1 MKSPAT
7 SLRHANGANGARPVP
22 SQSPAAPGSIKS
34 RYNSSSSSSSG
45 NNNNVNNSSNNG
57 KASSGTCYQ
66 VVKVTGRESG
76 CYIASNIAPRIGKQ
90 QLVSLNGDSVRC
102 DSVNVDEALA
112 CDVAPVPSAA
122 RSKALCVHIREN
134 KWYDAGN
141 VVSVGVAGT
150 SLSHALESISLA
162 YNPTT
167 KQLYSME
174 EVAKS
179 PPPLGNATQI
189 DCASRYTESPSN
201 GKERSYSG
209 AKSIDTDR
217 YTRLEN
223 TSANSSPR
231 NSLPRSCSSTVS
243 SLSEI
248 SPSGSFLGAD
258 EQHVAEKNQDKIKR
272 WGLNSFFAKS
282 MFPWKSRGSQQST
295 PASSPSRSIDK
306 VGGSTALIQQP
317 RPANLP
323 AKNALEE
330 ERHRKQYNA
339 ILEAA
344 RKRELREEKERKQ
357 QREYQLKEEERL
369 AEDSNT
375 WNVHVLPKFES
386 VKNTKKVR
394 ELWWRGLPPSVRG
407 RVWKLAIPNSLNVT
421 PHLYN
426 ICLDRAMS
434 SPTNESLAAIRLD
447 VSRTFPT
454 LCVFQEGGPLSDS
467 LQGIL
472 AAYAVYRPDV
482 GYVQGMSFVGAVLSL
497 NMEPPDAFACFA
509 NLLNHP
515 CHRAAFTLDQK
526 RMNIYYKVYSNALEH
541 KLPKVFSHFTV
552 AGLSPDLYLLDWLY
566 TIYAKAMPL
575 DVACRIWD
583 VFLRDGDEFL
593 FRTALGVLH
602 LYQEE
607 LLKMDF
613 VHGAQ
618 FLTRLPE
625 NLQVES
631 LFNSISQ
638 MSTTVGTT
646 TFQQM
651 LVQFSS

>member
-1 MKSPAT
+1 MKNPA
-7 SLRHANGANGARPVP
+7 
-22 SQSPAAPGSIKS
+22 SQHI
-34 RYNSSSSSSSG
+34 NG
-45 NNNNVNNSSNNG
+45 NNYPITSQNVSPCIVSHCGNMSNN
-57 KASSGTCYQ
+57 YQ
-66 VVKVTGRESG
+66 VLKVAGRDSN
-76 CYIASNIAPRIGKQ
+76 CYVANNIVPKIGKQ
-90 QLVSLNGDSVRC
+90 QLVSLNGNSISC
-102 DSVNVDEALA
+102 NSVNVNEALA
-112 CDVAPVPSAA
+112 CDVASVPIVKT
-122 RSKALCVHIREN
+122 KALCVHIREN

-141 VVSVGVAGT
+141 IVSVGVAGT
-150 SLSHALESISLA
+150 SLSHALESMSLA

-167 KQLYSME
+167 KQIYSLE
-174 EVAKS
+174 ESNEPQLDYKS
-179 PPPLGNATQI
+179 QYLDSPCDYKEESLNENFKVEEDKYNKLECGS
-189 DCASRYTESPSN
+189 AS
-201 GKERSYSG
+201 
-209 AKSIDTDR
+209 
-217 YTRLEN
+217 
-223 TSANSSPR
+223 SSPR

-243 SLSEI
+243 SLSEV
-248 SPSGSFLGAD
+248 SPSGSFLSSDDQQTG
-258 EQHVAEKNQDKIKR
+258 EKAEKSKR
-272 WGLNSFFAKS
+272 WGLNTLFSKNVFL
-282 MFPWKSRGSQQST
+282 WKNKDSQQST
-295 PASSPSRSIDK
+295 PTSSPSRNIDK
-306 VGGSTALIQQP
+306 VGGSLALIQQP

-323 AKNALEE
+323 AKNATEE

-339 ILEAA
+339 ILEAI
-344 RKRELREEKERKQ
+344 RKRELREEKERKH
-357 QREYQLKEEERL
+357 QRELQLKEEERL

-375 WNVHVLPKFES
+375 WNVHILPKFES
-386 VKNTKKVR
+386 VKNSKKVR
-394 ELWWRGLPPSVRG
+394 ELWWRGLPPSIRG
-407 RVWKLAIPNSLNVT
+407 KVWKLAIPNNLNIT
-421 PHLYN
+421 AHLYN

-434 SPTNESLAAIRLD
+434 NSISEPLAAIKLD
-447 VSRTFPT
+447 VSRTFPS
-454 LCVFQEGGPLSDS
+454 LCVFQEGGPLSHS

-482 GYVQGMSFVGAVLSL
+482 GYVQGMSFIGAVLSL
-497 NMEPPDAFACFA
+497 NMEPPDAFTCFA

-526 RMNIYYKVYSNALEH
+526 QMDIYYKVYSSALAH
-541 KLPKVFSHFTV
+541 KLPKIFSHFTV

-566 TIYAKAMPL
+566 TVYAKAMPL

-625 NLQVES
+625 NLQADA

-651 LVQFSS
+651 LAQFSSL

>member
-1 MKSPAT
+1 MKSPV
-7 SLRHANGANGARPVP
+7 SRHLN
-22 SQSPAAPGSIKS
+22 
-34 RYNSSSSSSSG
+34 G
-45 NNNNVNNSSNNG
+45 NNHPVSPQNVPPCVVSHYGNMPNN
-57 KASSGTCYQ
+57 YQ
-66 VVKVTGRESG
+66 VLKVSG
-76 CYIASNIAPRIGKQ
+76 KDTNCYVANNITPKIGKQ
-90 QLVSLNGDSVRC
+90 QLVSLNGDSISC
-102 DSVNVDEALA
+102 NSVNVDEALA
-112 CDVAPVPSAA
+112 CDVASMPAVKT
-122 RSKALCVHIREN
+122 KALCVHIREN

-150 SLSHALESISLA
+150 SLNHALESISLA

-167 KQLYSME
+167 KQLYSLDDVNVSNDTQLECKPQYLNSSCEYKE
-174 EVAKS
+174 ES
-179 PPPLGNATQI
+179 L
-189 DCASRYTESPSN
+189 N
-201 GKERSYSG
+201 GISKVEED
-209 AKSIDTDR
+209 K
-217 YTRLEN
+217 YTRLESG
-223 TSANSSPR
+223 SASSSPR

-243 SLSEI
+243 SLSEV
-248 SPSGSFLGAD
+248 SPSGSFLGSD
-258 EQHVAEKNQDKIKR
+258 EQQVSEKAEKSKR
-272 WGLNSFFAKS
+272 WGLNTLFSKNVFS
-282 MFPWKSRGSQQST
+282 WKNKDSQQST
-295 PASSPSRSIDK
+295 PSGSPSRNLDK
-306 VGGSTALIQQP
+306 VGGSSALIQQP

-357 QREYQLKEEERL
+357 QREVQLKEEERL
-369 AEDSNT
+369 TEDSHT

-407 RVWKLAIPNSLNVT
+407 KVWKLAIPNNLNVT
-421 PHLYN
+421 AHLYN
-426 ICLDRAMS
+426 ICLDRAMT
-434 SPTNESLAAIRLD
+434 SPVSDTLAAIKLD

-454 LCVFQEGGPLSDS
+454 LCVFQEGGPLSRS

-497 NMEPPDAFACFA
+497 NMEPPDAFTCFA

-526 RMNIYYKVYSNALEH
+526 QMDIYYKVYSSALAH

-575 DVACRIWD
+575 DVACRVWD

-625 NLQVES
+625 NLQVEA

-651 LVQFSS
+651 LVQFSSL

>member
-7 SLRHANGANGARPVP
+7 SLRHANGVGVAHPVTTTV
-22 SQSPAAPGSIKS
+22 SAKS
-34 RYNSSSSSSSG
+34 RHTSSNGNSNSSGSNS
-45 NNNNVNNSSNNG
+45 NNNNSNG
-57 KASSGTCYQ
+57 KVSGGTSYQ
-66 VVKVTGRESG
+66 VVKVAGRESG
-76 CYIASNIAPRIGKQ
+76 RYIAGNIAPRIGKQ

-174 EVAKS
+174 EGK
-179 PPPLGNATQI
+179 PPLLLNLQTDRTSQH
-189 DCASRYTESPSN
+189 SEQSPCN
-201 GKERSYSG
+201 GKERASSG
-209 AKSIDTDR
+209 VRPIDTDR

-248 SPSGSFLGAD
+248 SPSGSFVGTD
-258 EQHVAEKNQDKIKR
+258 EQHVAEKNQDKAKPR
-272 WGLNSFFAKS
+272 WGLNSLFTKNVFS
-282 MFPWKSRGSQQST
+282 WKSKGSEQST
-295 PASSPSRSIDK
+295 PAGSPSRSLDK

-323 AKNALEE
+323 AKTALEE

-344 RKRELREEKERKQ
+344 KRRELREEKERKQ

-375 WNVHVLPKFES
+375 WNVHILPKFEN
-386 VKNTKKVR
+386 VKNAKKVR

-407 RVWKLAIPNSLNVT
+407 RVWKLAIPNSLNIT
-421 PHLYN
+421 QHLYN
-426 ICLDRAMS
+426 LCLDRAMS
-434 SPTNESLAAIRLD
+434 SPINESLAAIRLD

-497 NMEPPDAFACFA
+497 NMEPSDAFSCFA

-526 RMNIYYKVYSNALEH
+526 KMNIYYKVYSSALAH

-575 DVACRIWD
+575 DVVCRIWD

-625 NLQVES
+625 NLQAES

>member
-7 SLRHANGANGARPVP
+7 SLQHLNGGTNAHPVPP
-22 SQSPAAPGSIKS
+22 SQSLTAPGSVKS
-34 RYNSSSSSSSG
+34 RFV
-45 NNNNVNNSSNNG
+45 NVNANANANAN
-57 KASSGTCYQ
+57 ASSHATTNGSYQ
-66 VVKVTGRESG
+66 VVKVAGRESG
-76 CYIASNIAPRIGKQ
+76 CYIASNIVPRVGKQ

-102 DSVNVDEALA
+102 DSVNIDEALA
-112 CDVAPVPSAA
+112 CDVAPVPPAT
-122 RSKALCVHIREN
+122 RTKALCVHIREN

-141 VVSVGVAGT
+141 IVSVGVAGT
-150 SLSHALESISLA
+150 SLNHALESMSLA
-162 YNPTT
+162 YNPST
-167 KQLYSME
+167 KQLYSVE
-174 EVAKS
+174 DTKA
-179 PPPLGNATQI
+179 PPLGSAQI
-189 DCASRYTESPSN
+189 DCTSQYLESPCN
-201 GKERSYSG
+201 GKERSGSSV
-209 AKSIDTDR
+209 KLVDSDR
-217 YTRLEN
+217 YTKLEN
-223 TSANSSPR
+223 VSANSSPR

-248 SPSGSFLGAD
+248 SPSGSFLGSD
-258 EQHVAEKNQDKIKR
+258 EQQHVVEKNDKTKR
-272 WGLNSFFAKS
+272 WGLNSLFTKNVFS
-282 MFPWKSRGSQQST
+282 WKNKGSQQST
-295 PASSPSRSIDK
+295 PTSSPSRSVDK

-330 ERHRKQYNA
+330 ERHRKQYTA

-344 RKRELREEKERKQ
+344 KKRELREEKERKQ
-357 QREYQLKEEERL
+357 QRESQLKEEVRL

-375 WNVHVLPKFES
+375 WNVYVLPKFES
-386 VKNTKKVR
+386 VKNTRKVR

-407 RVWKLAIPNSLNVT
+407 RVWKLAIPNNLNVT

-426 ICLDRAMS
+426 LCLDRAMS

-526 RMNIYYKVYSNALEH
+526 RMNIYYKVYSSALAH
-541 KLPKVFSHFTV
+541 KLPKIFSHFTV

-613 VHGAQ
+613 VRGAQ

-625 NLQVES
+625 NLQAES

-651 LVQFSS
+651 LIQFSS

>member
-1 MKSPAT
+1 M
-7 SLRHANGANGARPVP
+7 
-22 SQSPAAPGSIKS
+22 
-34 RYNSSSSSSSG
+34 
-45 NNNNVNNSSNNG
+45 
-57 KASSGTCYQ
+57 
-66 VVKVTGRESG
+66 VKVAGRESG
-76 CYIASNIAPRIGKQ
+76 CYIASNIAPKIGKQ
-90 QLVSLNGDSVRC
+90 QLVSLNGDTVRC

-112 CDVAPVPSAA
+112 CDVAPIPAA
-122 RSKALCVHIREN
+122 KTKALCVHIREN

-150 SLSHALESISLA
+150 SLNHALESMSLA
-162 YNPTT
+162 YNPST

-174 EVAKS
+174 ETRTPS
-179 PPPLGNATQI
+179 NAQI
-189 DCASRYTESPSN
+189 DCISQYLESPCN
-201 GKERSYSG
+201 DKEQTSSVKLD
-209 AKSIDTDR
+209 ADK
-217 YTRLEN
+217 YTKLEN
-223 TSANSSPR
+223 VSANSSPR

-248 SPSGSFLGAD
+248 SPSGSFLGSD
-258 EQHVAEKNQDKIKR
+258 EQHIVEKSDKIPKR
-272 WGLNSFFAKS
+272 WGLNTLFTKNVFS
-282 MFPWKSRGSQQST
+282 WKNRGSQQST
-295 PASSPSRSIDK
+295 PTGSPSRNIDK

-344 RKRELREEKERKQ
+344 KKRELREEKERKQ
-357 QREYQLKEEERL
+357 QRECQLKEEKRL
-369 AEDSNT
+369 AEDSNM

-407 RVWKLAIPNSLNVT
+407 RVWKLAISNNLNIT

-426 ICLDRAMS
+426 LCLDRAMS
-434 SPTNESLAAIRLD
+434 SPNNESLTAIRLD

-454 LCVFQEGGPLSDS
+454 LCVFQEGGPLFDS

-472 AAYAVYRPDV
+472 AAYAIYRPDV

-497 NMEPPDAFACFA
+497 NMEPSDAFACFA
-509 NLLNHP
+509 NLLNYP

-526 RMNIYYKVYSNALEH
+526 RMNTYYKVYSSALAH
-541 KLPKVFSHFTV
+541 KLPKIFSHFTV

-625 NLQVES
+625 NLQADS

-651 LVQFSS
+651 LVQYSL

>member
-7 SLRHANGANGARPVP
+7 SQRLNGTNVHPVS
-22 SQSPAAPGSIKS
+22 SQ
-34 RYNSSSSSSSG
+34 NVQTSG
-45 NNNNVNNSSNNG
+45 NVKSCYNNTSNSF
-57 KASSGTCYQ
+57 Q
-66 VVKVTGRESG
+66 VVKVAGRESG
-76 CYIASNIAPRIGKQ
+76 CYIANNIVPKIGKQ

-102 DSVNVDEALA
+102 DSVDVDEALA
-112 CDVAPVPSAA
+112 CDVAPISTTTKT
-122 RSKALCVHIREN
+122 KALCVHIREN

-150 SLSHALESISLA
+150 SLNHALESMSLA
-162 YNPTT
+162 YNPST
-167 KQLYSME
+167 KQLYSVE
-174 EVAKS
+174 ETKILDDA
-179 PPPLGNATQI
+179 QI
-189 DCASRYTESPSN
+189 DCTSQYIESSCN
-201 GKERSYSG
+201 GKEQSSSV
-209 AKSIDTDR
+209 KLDTDK
-217 YTRLEN
+217 YMKLEN
-223 TSANSSPR
+223 VSANSSPR

-248 SPSGSFLGAD
+248 SPSGSFLGSD
-258 EQHVAEKNQDKIKR
+258 EQHIVEKNNDKASKR
-272 WGLNSFFAKS
+272 WGLNSFFTKNV
-282 MFPWKSRGSQQST
+282 FPWKNKGSEQST
-295 PASSPSRSIDK
+295 PTSSPSRNIDK
-306 VGGSTALIQQP
+306 IGGSTALIQQP

-323 AKNALEE
+323 AKNVLEE

-375 WNVHVLPKFES
+375 WNMHVLPKFES
-386 VKNTKKVR
+386 VKNTRKVR

-407 RVWKLAIPNSLNVT
+407 RVWKLAIPNHLSIT
-421 PHLYN
+421 PHLYKL
-426 ICLDRAMS
+426 CLERAMS
-434 SPTNESLAAIRLD
+434 SPNNESLAAIILD

-454 LCVFQEGGPLSDS
+454 LCVFQEGGPLSES
-467 LQGIL
+467 LRDIL

-497 NMEPPDAFACFA
+497 NMDPPDAFACFA

-526 RMNIYYKVYSNALEH
+526 RINIYYKVYSSALAH

-566 TIYAKAMPL
+566 TIYAKAMPF

-613 VHGAQ
+613 IHGAQ
-618 FLTRLPE
+618 FLTKLPE

>member
-7 SLRHANGANGARPVP
+7 SPRSNGTNAPIPVS
-22 SQSPAAPGSIKS
+22 SQSLQVSGDSVKS
-34 RYNSSSSSSSG
+34 RYN
-45 NNNNVNNSSNNG
+45 NAVNSF
-57 KASSGTCYQ
+57 Q
-66 VVKVTGRESG
+66 VVKVAGRESG
-76 CYIASNIAPRIGKQ
+76 CYIASNIAPKVGKQ

-112 CDVAPVPSAA
+112 CDVAPIPTTKT
-122 RSKALCVHIREN
+122 KALCVHIREN

-150 SLSHALESISLA
+150 SLNRALESMSLA
-162 YNPTT
+162 YNPST
-167 KQLYSME
+167 KQLYSVE
-174 EVAKS
+174 EAKT
-179 PPPLGNATQI
+179 PNNAQNDTSQ
-189 DCASRYTESPSN
+189 YLESPCN
-201 GKERSYSG
+201 GKERAS
-209 AKSIDTDR
+209 KPETDK
-217 YTRLEN
+217 YIKLEN
-223 TSANSSPR
+223 VSANSSPR

-248 SPSGSFLGAD
+248 SPSGSFLGTD
-258 EQHVAEKNQDKIKR
+258 EQHVVEKNDKAPKR
-272 WGLNSFFAKS
+272 WGLNSFFTKNV
-282 MFPWKSRGSQQST
+282 FPWKNRDSQQST
-295 PASSPSRSIDK
+295 PTSSPSRNIDK

-317 RPANLP
+317 RPSNLP
-323 AKNALEE
+323 AKNVLEE
-330 ERHRKQYNA
+330 ERHRKQYTA

-375 WNVHVLPKFES
+375 WNVYVLPKFEN

-407 RVWKLAIPNSLNVT
+407 RVWKLAISNNLNIT

-426 ICLDRAMS
+426 LCLDRAMS
-434 SPTNESLAAIRLD
+434 SPNNESLAAIRLD

-454 LCVFQEGGPLSDS
+454 LCVFQEGGPLSNS
-467 LQGIL
+467 LEGIL

-482 GYVQGMSFVGAVLSL
+482 GYVQGMSFIGAVLSL
-497 NMEPPDAFACFA
+497 NMEPSDAFACFA
-509 NLLNHP
+509 NLLNYP

-526 RMNIYYKVYSNALEH
+526 RMNTYYKVYSSALAH

-575 DVACRIWD
+575 DVACRVWD

-625 NLQVES
+625 NLQAES

-651 LVQFSS
+651 LIKFSA

>member
-1 MKSPAT
+1 MKSPVT
-7 SLRHANGANGARPVP
+7 SQRLNGHPVP
-22 SQSPAAPGSIKS
+22 SPNLQTLGGARS
-34 RYNSSSSSSSG
+34 RQNNATNSF
-45 NNNNVNNSSNNG
+45 
-57 KASSGTCYQ
+57 Q
-66 VVKVTGRESG
+66 VVKVAGRESG
-76 CYIASNIAPRIGKQ
+76 CYIASNIAPKIGKQ
-90 QLVSLNGDSVRC
+90 QLVSLNGDTVRC

-112 CDVAPVPSAA
+112 CDVAPIPVTKT
-122 RSKALCVHIREN
+122 KALCVHIREN

-150 SLSHALESISLA
+150 SLNHALESMSLA
-162 YNPTT
+162 YNPST
-167 KQLYSME
+167 KQLYSVE
-174 EVAKS
+174 EARTFS
-179 PPPLGNATQI
+179 NAQI
-189 DCASRYTESPSN
+189 DCTQYLESPCN
-201 GKERSYSG
+201 GKEQTSSMKLD
-209 AKSIDTDR
+209 ADK
-217 YTRLEN
+217 YTKLEN
-223 TSANSSPR
+223 VSANSSPR

-248 SPSGSFLGAD
+248 SPSGSFLGSD
-258 EQHVAEKNQDKIKR
+258 EQHIVEKTDKIPKR
-272 WGLNSFFAKS
+272 WGLNTLFTKNVFS
-282 MFPWKSRGSQQST
+282 WKNRGSQQST
-295 PASSPSRSIDK
+295 PTGSPSRNIDK

-357 QREYQLKEEERL
+357 QREYQLKEEKRL

-407 RVWKLAIPNSLNVT
+407 RVWKLAISNNLNIT

-426 ICLDRAMS
+426 LCLDRAIS
-434 SPTNESLAAIRLD
+434 SPNNESLAAIRLD

-454 LCVFQEGGPLSDS
+454 LCVFQEGGPLFDS

-526 RMNIYYKVYSNALEH
+526 RMNTYYKVYSSALAH

-651 LVQFSS
+651 LVQYSS

>member
-7 SLRHANGANGARPVP
+7 AQRLNGTSTHPVS
-22 SQSPAAPGSIKS
+22 SQSLQTSGNIKS
-34 RYNSSSSSSSG
+34 RYSNTSNSF
-45 NNNNVNNSSNNG
+45 
-57 KASSGTCYQ
+57 Q
-66 VVKVTGRESG
+66 VVKVAGRESG
-76 CYIASNIAPRIGKQ
+76 CYIANNIVPKVGKQ

-102 DSVNVDEALA
+102 DSVDVDEALA
-112 CDVAPVPSAA
+112 CDVAPIPATKT
-122 RSKALCVHIREN
+122 KALCVHIREN

-141 VVSVGVAGT
+141 VVSVGVAGA
-150 SLSHALESISLA
+150 SLNHALESMSLA
-162 YNPTT
+162 YNPST
-167 KQLYSME
+167 KQLYSVE
-174 EVAKS
+174 ETKIPSDA
-179 PPPLGNATQI
+179 QI
-189 DCASRYTESPSN
+189 DCTSQYIESPCN
-201 GKERSYSG
+201 GKEQSSSV
-209 AKSIDTDR
+209 KLDTDK
-217 YTRLEN
+217 YLKLEN
-223 TSANSSPR
+223 VSANSSPR

-248 SPSGSFLGAD
+248 SPSGSFLGSD
-258 EQHVAEKNQDKIKR
+258 EQHIVEKNDKTSKR
-272 WGLNSFFAKS
+272 WGLNTFFTKNV
-282 MFPWKSRGSQQST
+282 FPWKNKGSQQST
-295 PASSPSRSIDK
+295 PTGSPSRNIDK

-323 AKNALEE
+323 AKTALEE

-375 WNVHVLPKFES
+375 WNIHVLPKFES
-386 VKNTKKVR
+386 VKNTRKVK

-407 RVWKLAIPNSLNVT
+407 RVWKLAIPNNLNVT

-426 ICLDRAMS
+426 LCLERAMS
-434 SPTNESLAAIRLD
+434 CPNNESLAAIRLD

-454 LCVFQEGGPLSDS
+454 LCVFQEDGPLSDS

-497 NMEPPDAFACFA
+497 NMDPPDAFACFA
-509 NLLNHP
+509 NLLNYP

-526 RMNIYYKVYSNALEH
+526 RMNTYYKVYSSALAH

-566 TIYAKAMPL
+566 TIYAKAMPF
-575 DVACRIWD
+575 DVACRVWD

-625 NLQVES
+625 NLQ
-631 LFNSISQ
+631 L
-638 MSTTVGTT
+638 
-646 TFQQM
+646 
-651 LVQFSS
+651 

>member
-1 MKSPAT
+1 MKNPASNHLNGNSHPHPVSSQNASPCI
-7 SLRHANGANGARPVP
+7 V
-22 SQSPAAPGSIKS
+22 S
-34 RYNSSSSSSSG
+34 RYG
-45 NNNNVNNSSNNG
+45 NISNN
-57 KASSGTCYQ
+57 YQ
-66 VVKVTGRESG
+66 VLKVAGKDSN
-76 CYIASNIAPRIGKQ
+76 CYIANNIVPKIGKQ
-90 QLVSLNGDSVRC
+90 QLVSLNGGSISC
-102 DSVNVDEALA
+102 NSVNINEALA
-112 CDVAPVPSAA
+112 CDVASVPAVKT
-122 RSKALCVHIREN
+122 KALCVHIREN

-150 SLSHALESISLA
+150 SLNHALESMSLA
-162 YNPTT
+162 YNPAT
-167 KQLYSME
+167 KQIYSLE
-174 EVAKS
+174 ESNEEQLDCKS
-179 PPPLGNATQI
+179 QYLDTSC
-189 DCASRYTESPSN
+189 DYKEESLN
-201 GKERSYSG
+201 DNFKVDED
-209 AKSIDTDR
+209 K
-217 YTRLEN
+217 YTRLESGS
-223 TSANSSPR
+223 TNSSPR

-243 SLSEI
+243 SLSEV
-248 SPSGSFLGAD
+248 SPSGSFLGTD
-258 EQHVAEKNQDKIKR
+258 DQVGEKAEKSKR
-272 WGLNSFFAKS
+272 WGLNTL
-282 MFPWKSRGSQQST
+282 FPKNVFSWKNKDSQQST
-295 PASSPSRSIDK
+295 PTSSPSRNIDK
-306 VGGSTALIQQP
+306 VGGSLALIQQP

-344 RKRELREEKERKQ
+344 RKRELKEEKERKQ
-357 QREYQLKEEERL
+357 QRELQLKEEERL
-369 AEDSNT
+369 AEDSHT

-386 VKNTKKVR
+386 VRNAKKVR

-407 RVWKLAIPNSLNVT
+407 KVWKLAIPNNLNVT
-421 PHLYN
+421 ANLYN

-434 SPTNESLAAIRLD
+434 SPISETLSAIRLD
-447 VSRTFPT
+447 VYRTFPN
-454 LCVFQEGGPLSDS
+454 LCVFQEGGPLSNS

-472 AAYAVYRPDV
+472 AAYAIYRPDV
-482 GYVQGMSFVGAVLSL
+482 GYVQGMSFIGAVLSL
-497 NMEPPDAFACFA
+497 NMEPPDAFTCFA

-515 CHRAAFTLDQK
+515 CHRAAFTLNQK
-526 RMNIYYKVYSNALEH
+526 QMDIYYKVYSSALAH
-541 KLPKVFSHFTV
+541 KLPKIFSHFTV

-625 NLQVES
+625 NLQAEA

-651 LVQFSS
+651 LVQFSSS

>member
-1 MKSPAT
+1 MKSPTT
-7 SLRHANGANGARPVP
+7 SPRSNGTNAPIPVP
-22 SQSPAAPGSIKS
+22 SQGLQVSGDSVKS
-34 RYNSSSSSSSG
+34 RYN
-45 NNNNVNNSSNNG
+45 NAVNSF
-57 KASSGTCYQ
+57 Q
-66 VVKVTGRESG
+66 VVKVAGRESG
-76 CYIASNIAPRIGKQ
+76 CYIASNIAPKVGKQ

-112 CDVAPVPSAA
+112 CDVAPIPTTKT
-122 RSKALCVHIREN
+122 KALCVHIREN

-150 SLSHALESISLA
+150 SLNHALESMSLA
-162 YNPTT
+162 YNPST
-167 KQLYSME
+167 KQLYSVE
-174 EVAKS
+174 EAKT
-179 PPPLGNATQI
+179 PNNAQN
-189 DCASRYTESPSN
+189 DCTSQYLESPCN
-201 GKERSYSG
+201 GKEQSS
-209 AKSIDTDR
+209 KSETDK
-217 YTRLEN
+217 YIKLEN
-223 TSANSSPR
+223 VSANSSPR

-248 SPSGSFLGAD
+248 SPSGSFLGTD
-258 EQHVAEKNQDKIKR
+258 EQHVVEKNDKAPKR
-272 WGLNSFFAKS
+272 WGLNSFFTKNV
-282 MFPWKSRGSQQST
+282 FPWKNRDSQQST
-295 PASSPSRSIDK
+295 PTSSPSRNIDK

-317 RPANLP
+317 RPSNLP
-323 AKNALEE
+323 AKNVLEE
-330 ERHRKQYNA
+330 ERHRKQYTA

-375 WNVHVLPKFES
+375 WNVYVLPKFEN

-407 RVWKLAIPNSLNVT
+407 RVWKLAISNNLNIT

-426 ICLDRAMS
+426 LCLDRAMS
-434 SPTNESLAAIRLD
+434 SPNNESLAAIRLD

-454 LCVFQEGGPLSDS
+454 LCVFQEGGPLSNS
-467 LQGIL
+467 LEGIL

-482 GYVQGMSFVGAVLSL
+482 GYVQGMSFIGAVLSL
-497 NMEPPDAFACFA
+497 NMEPSDAFACFA
-509 NLLNHP
+509 NLLNYP

-526 RMNIYYKVYSNALEH
+526 RMNTYYKVYSSALAH

-575 DVACRIWD
+575 DVACRVWD

-625 NLQVES
+625 NLQAES

-651 LVQFSS
+651 LVKFSA

>member
-7 SLRHANGANGARPVP
+7 SQRLNGTNAHPVP
-22 SQSPAAPGSIKS
+22 SPSLQTSGSAKS
-34 RYNSSSSSSSG
+34 RHNNAVNSF
-45 NNNNVNNSSNNG
+45 
-57 KASSGTCYQ
+57 Q
-66 VVKVTGRESG
+66 MVKVTGRESG
-76 CYIASNIAPRIGKQ
+76 CYIASNIAPKVGKQ
-90 QLVSLNGDSVRC
+90 QLVSLNGDTVRC

-112 CDVAPVPSAA
+112 CDVAPIPAA
-122 RSKALCVHIREN
+122 KTKALCVHIREN

-150 SLSHALESISLA
+150 SLNHALESMSLA
-162 YNPTT
+162 YNPST
-167 KQLYSME
+167 KQLYSVE
-174 EVAKS
+174 EIRTPS
-179 PPPLGNATQI
+179 NTQI
-189 DCASRYTESPSN
+189 DCISQYLESPCN
-201 GKERSYSG
+201 GKEQTSSV
-209 AKSIDTDR
+209 KLDTDK
-217 YTRLEN
+217 YTKLEN
-223 TSANSSPR
+223 VSANSSPR

-248 SPSGSFLGAD
+248 SPSGSFLGSD
-258 EQHVAEKNQDKIKR
+258 EQHVVEKSDKIPKR
-272 WGLNSFFAKS
+272 WGLNTLFTKNVFS
-282 MFPWKSRGSQQST
+282 WKNRGSQHST
-295 PASSPSRSIDK
+295 PTGSPSRNIDK

-357 QREYQLKEEERL
+357 QREYQLKEEKRL

-394 ELWWRGLPPSVRG
+394 DLWWRGLPPSIRG
-407 RVWKLAIPNSLNVT
+407 RVWKLAISNNLNVT

-426 ICLDRAMS
+426 LCLDRAMS
-434 SPTNESLAAIRLD
+434 SPNNESLAAIRLD

-454 LCVFQEGGPLSDS
+454 LCVFQEGGPLFDS

-472 AAYAVYRPDV
+472 AAYAIYRPDV

-509 NLLNHP
+509 NLLNYS
-515 CHRAAFTLDQK
+515 CHRAAFTLDQN
-526 RMNIYYKVYSNALEH
+526 RMNTYYKVYSSALAH

-583 VFLRDGDEFL
+583 IFLRDGDEFL

-625 NLQVES
+625 NLQAES

-651 LVQFSS
+651 LVQYSS

>member
-1 MKSPAT
+1 MKSPAM
-7 SLRHANGANGARPVP
+7 SPRLNGTNASIPVS
-22 SQSPAAPGSIKS
+22 SQSLQISGENVKS
-34 RYNSSSSSSSG
+34 RYN
-45 NNNNVNNSSNNG
+45 NAANSF
-57 KASSGTCYQ
+57 Q
-66 VVKVTGRESG
+66 MVKVTGRESG
-76 CYIASNIAPRIGKQ
+76 CYIASNIAPKVGKQ

-102 DSVNVDEALA
+102 DSVNIDEALA
-112 CDVAPVPSAA
+112 CDVAPIPATKT
-122 RSKALCVHIREN
+122 KALCVHIREN

-150 SLSHALESISLA
+150 SLNHALESMSLA
-162 YNPTT
+162 YNPST
-167 KQLYSME
+167 KQLYSVE
-174 EVAKS
+174 EAKTS
-179 PPPLGNATQI
+179 NNAQI
-189 DCASRYTESPSN
+189 DCTSQYLESPCN
-201 GKERSYSG
+201 GKEQSC
-209 AKSIDTDR
+209 KPETDK
-217 YTRLEN
+217 YIKLEN
-223 TSANSSPR
+223 VSANSSPR

-248 SPSGSFLGAD
+248 SPSGSFLGSD
-258 EQHVAEKNQDKIKR
+258 EQHVVEKTEKSSKR
-272 WGLNSFFAKS
+272 WGLNSLFTKNVFS
-282 MFPWKSRGSQQST
+282 WKNRDSQQST
-295 PASSPSRSIDK
+295 PTSSPSRNIDK

-375 WNVHVLPKFES
+375 WNVYVLPKFES

-407 RVWKLAIPNSLNVT
+407 RVWKLAISNNLNIT

-426 ICLDRAMS
+426 LCLDRAMS
-434 SPTNESLAAIRLD
+434 SPNNESLAAIRLD

-454 LCVFQEGGPLSDS
+454 LCVFQESGPLSNS

-482 GYVQGMSFVGAVLSL
+482 GYVQGMSFIGAVLSL
-497 NMEPPDAFACFA
+497 NMEPSDAFACFA
-509 NLLNHP
+509 NLLNYP

-526 RMNIYYKVYSNALEH
+526 RMNTYYKVYSSALAH

-575 DVACRIWD
+575 DVACRVWD

-625 NLQVES
+625 NLQAES

-651 LVQFSS
+651 LIQFSA

>member
-1 MKSPAT
+1 MKSPAI
-7 SLRHANGANGARPVP
+7 SLQHLNGTNAHPVP
-22 SQSPAAPGSIKS
+22 PSQGLAAPGSQVKP
-34 RYNSSSSSSSG
+34 RY
-45 NNNNVNNSSNNG
+45 NNNNNNASNG
-57 KASSGTCYQ
+57 SYQ
-66 VVKVTGRESG
+66 VVKVAGRDSG
-76 CYIASNIAPRIGKQ
+76 CYIASNIVPRVGKQ

-112 CDVAPVPSAA
+112 CDVAPVPSTT
-122 RSKALCVHIREN
+122 RTKALCVHIREN

-150 SLSHALESISLA
+150 SLNHALESMSLA

-167 KQLYSME
+167 KQLYSVDE
-174 EVAKS
+174 SKTS
-179 PPPLGNATQI
+179 PGNAQI
-189 DCASRYTESPSN
+189 DGTSQYLESPYN
-201 GKERSYSG
+201 GKERSSSSV
-209 AKSIDTDR
+209 KLIDTDK
-217 YTRLEN
+217 YMKLEN
-223 TSANSSPR
+223 VSANSSPR

-248 SPSGSFLGAD
+248 SPSGSFLGSD
-258 EQHVAEKNQDKIKR
+258 EQHIEKNDKTKR
-272 WGLNSFFAKS
+272 WGLNSLFTKNVFS
-282 MFPWKSRGSQQST
+282 WKNKGSQQST
-295 PASSPSRSIDK
+295 PTSSPSRNVDK

-344 RKRELREEKERKQ
+344 RKRELREEKGRKQ

-407 RVWKLAIPNSLNVT
+407 RVWKLAIPNNLNVT
-421 PHLYN
+421 SHLYN
-426 ICLDRAMS
+426 LCLDRAMLN
-434 SPTNESLAAIRLD
+434 PTNESLAAIRLD

-526 RMNIYYKVYSNALEH
+526 RMNIYYKVYSSALAH
-541 KLPKVFSHFTV
+541 KLPKIFSHFSV

-625 NLQVES
+625 NLQAES

-651 LVQFSS
+651 LVQFSL

>member
-1 MKSPAT
+1 MKSPVT
-7 SLRHANGANGARPVP
+7 SQRLNGTNAHPVP
-22 SQSPAAPGSIKS
+22 SPSLQTSGGVKTRHNNAA
-34 RYNSSSSSSSG
+34 NSF
-45 NNNNVNNSSNNG
+45 
-57 KASSGTCYQ
+57 Q
-66 VVKVTGRESG
+66 VVKVAGRESG
-76 CYIASNIAPRIGKQ
+76 CYIASNIAPKVGKQ
-90 QLVSLNGDSVRC
+90 QLVSLNGDTVRC

-112 CDVAPVPSAA
+112 CDVAPIPAA
-122 RSKALCVHIREN
+122 KTKALCVHIREN

-150 SLSHALESISLA
+150 SLNHALESMSLA
-162 YNPTT
+162 YNPST
-167 KQLYSME
+167 KQLYSVE
-174 EVAKS
+174 ETGMPS
-179 PPPLGNATQI
+179 NAQI
-189 DCASRYTESPSN
+189 EYTPQYLESPCN
-201 GKERSYSG
+201 GKEQTSSV
-209 AKSIDTDR
+209 KLDNTDK
-217 YTRLEN
+217 YMKLEN
-223 TSANSSPR
+223 VSANSSPR

-248 SPSGSFLGAD
+248 SPSGSFLGSD
-258 EQHVAEKNQDKIKR
+258 EQHIVEKNDKIPKR
-272 WGLNSFFAKS
+272 WGLNTLFTKNVFS
-282 MFPWKSRGSQQST
+282 WKNKGSQQST
-295 PASSPSRSIDK
+295 PTGSPSRNIDK

-330 ERHRKQYNA
+330 ERHRKQYTA

-357 QREYQLKEEERL
+357 QRECQLKEEKRL

-375 WNVHVLPKFES
+375 WNVYVLPKFEN

-407 RVWKLAIPNSLNVT
+407 RVWKLAISNNLNVT

-426 ICLDRAMS
+426 LCLDRAMS
-434 SPTNESLAAIRLD
+434 SPNNESLAAIRLD

-454 LCVFQEGGPLSDS
+454 LCVFQEGGPLFDS

-497 NMEPPDAFACFA
+497 NMESPDAFACFA

-526 RMNIYYKVYSNALEH
+526 RMNTYYKVYSSALAH
-541 KLPKVFSHFTV
+541 KLPKVFSHFTI

-625 NLQVES
+625 NLQAES

-651 LVQFSS
+651 LIQYSS

>member
-1 MKSPAT
+1 MKSPTT
-7 SLRHANGANGARPVP
+7 SQRLNGTNAHPVP
-22 SQSPAAPGSIKS
+22 SPSLQTSGSAKS
-34 RYNSSSSSSSG
+34 RHNNAVNSF
-45 NNNNVNNSSNNG
+45 
-57 KASSGTCYQ
+57 Q
-66 VVKVTGRESG
+66 MVKVTGRESG
-76 CYIASNIAPRIGKQ
+76 CYIASNIAPKVGKQ
-90 QLVSLNGDSVRC
+90 QLVSLNGDTVRC

-112 CDVAPVPSAA
+112 CDVAPIPAA
-122 RSKALCVHIREN
+122 KTKALCVHIREN

-150 SLSHALESISLA
+150 SLNHALESMSLA
-162 YNPTT
+162 YNPST
-167 KQLYSME
+167 KQLYSVE
-174 EVAKS
+174 ETRMPS
-179 PPPLGNATQI
+179 NAQI
-189 DCASRYTESPSN
+189 DCISQYLESPCN
-201 GKERSYSG
+201 GKEQMSSV
-209 AKSIDTDR
+209 KLDTDK
-217 YTRLEN
+217 YTKLEN
-223 TSANSSPR
+223 VSANSSPR

-248 SPSGSFLGAD
+248 SPSGSFLGSD
-258 EQHVAEKNQDKIKR
+258 EQHVVEKSDKIPKR
-272 WGLNSFFAKS
+272 WGLNTLFTKNVFS
-282 MFPWKSRGSQQST
+282 WKNRGSQHST
-295 PASSPSRSIDK
+295 PTGSPSRNIDK

-357 QREYQLKEEERL
+357 QREYQLKEEKRL

-375 WNVHVLPKFES
+375 WNVHVLSKFES
-386 VKNTKKVR
+386 VKNTKKVK

-407 RVWKLAIPNSLNVT
+407 RVWKLAISNNLNVT

-426 ICLDRAMS
+426 LCLDRAMS
-434 SPTNESLAAIRLD
+434 SPNNESLAAIRLD

-454 LCVFQEGGPLSDS
+454 LCVFQEGGPLFDS

-509 NLLNHP
+509 NLLNYP

-526 RMNIYYKVYSNALEH
+526 RMNTYYKVYSSALAH

-583 VFLRDGDEFL
+583 IFLRDGDEFL

-625 NLQVES
+625 NLQAES

-651 LVQFSS
+651 LVQYSS

>member
-7 SLRHANGANGARPVP
+7 SLQHLNGGTQPVP
-22 SQSPAAPGSIKS
+22 GSAKS
-34 RYNSSSSSSSG
+34 RYN
-45 NNNNVNNSSNNG
+45 NHATTNG
-57 KASSGTCYQ
+57 SYQ
-66 VVKVTGRESG
+66 VVKVAGRESG
-76 CYIASNIAPRIGKQ
+76 CYIASNIVPRVGKQ

-112 CDVAPVPSAA
+112 CDVAPVPSAT
-122 RSKALCVHIREN
+122 RTKALCVHIREN

-141 VVSVGVAGT
+141 IVSVGVAGT
-150 SLSHALESISLA
+150 SLNHALESMSLA

-167 KQLYSME
+167 KQLYSVE
-174 EVAKS
+174 ETKA
-179 PPPLGNATQI
+179 PPPGSAQI
-189 DCASRYTESPSN
+189 DCASQYLESPCN
-201 GKERSYSG
+201 GKERSGVKLVDS
-209 AKSIDTDR
+209 DR
-217 YTRLEN
+217 YTKLEN
-223 TSANSSPR
+223 VSANSSPR

-248 SPSGSFLGAD
+248 SPSGSFLGSD
-258 EQHVAEKNQDKIKR
+258 EQQHVVEKNDKAKR
-272 WGLNSFFAKS
+272 WGLNSLFTKNVFS
-282 MFPWKSRGSQQST
+282 WKSKDSQQST
-295 PASSPSRSIDK
+295 PTGSPSRSVDK

-357 QREYQLKEEERL
+357 QRESQLKEEERL

-375 WNVHVLPKFES
+375 WNVHVLPKFEN

-394 ELWWRGLPPSVRG
+394 DLWWRGLPPSVRG
-407 RVWKLAIPNSLNVT
+407 RVWKLAIPNNLNIT

-426 ICLDRAMS
+426 LCLDRAMS
-434 SPTNESLAAIRLD
+434 CPTNESLAAIRLD

-526 RMNIYYKVYSNALEH
+526 RMNIYYKVYSSALAH

-613 VHGAQ
+613 VRGAQ

-625 NLQVES
+625 NLQAES

-651 LVQFSS
+651 LLQFSS

>member
-1 MKSPAT
+1 MKSPAM
-7 SLRHANGANGARPVP
+7 SPRLNGTNASIPVS
-22 SQSPAAPGSIKS
+22 SQSLQISGENVKS
-34 RYNSSSSSSSG
+34 RYN
-45 NNNNVNNSSNNG
+45 NAANSF
-57 KASSGTCYQ
+57 Q
-66 VVKVTGRESG
+66 MVKVTGRESG
-76 CYIASNIAPRIGKQ
+76 CYIASNIAPKVGKQ

-102 DSVNVDEALA
+102 DSVNIDEALA
-112 CDVAPVPSAA
+112 CDVAPIPTTKT
-122 RSKALCVHIREN
+122 KALCVHIREN

-150 SLSHALESISLA
+150 SLNHALESMSLA
-162 YNPTT
+162 YNPST
-167 KQLYSME
+167 KQLYSVE
-174 EVAKS
+174 EAKTS
-179 PPPLGNATQI
+179 NNAQI
-189 DCASRYTESPSN
+189 DCTSQYLESPCN
-201 GKERSYSG
+201 GKESC
-209 AKSIDTDR
+209 KPETDK
-217 YTRLEN
+217 YIKLEN
-223 TSANSSPR
+223 VSANSSPR

-248 SPSGSFLGAD
+248 SPSGSFLGSD
-258 EQHVAEKNQDKIKR
+258 EQHVVEKTEKLSKR
-272 WGLNSFFAKS
+272 WGLNSLFTKNVFS
-282 MFPWKSRGSQQST
+282 WKNRDSQQST
-295 PASSPSRSIDK
+295 PTSSPSRNIDK

-330 ERHRKQYNA
+330 ERHRKQYTA

-375 WNVHVLPKFES
+375 WNVYVLPKFES

-407 RVWKLAIPNSLNVT
+407 RVWKLAISNNLNIT

-426 ICLDRAMS
+426 LCLDRAMS
-434 SPTNESLAAIRLD
+434 SPNNESLAAIRLD

-454 LCVFQEGGPLSDS
+454 LCVFQEGGPLSNS

-482 GYVQGMSFVGAVLSL
+482 GYVQGMSFIGAVLSL
-497 NMEPPDAFACFA
+497 NMEPSDAFACFA
-509 NLLNHP
+509 NLLNYP

-526 RMNIYYKVYSNALEH
+526 RMNTYYKVYSSALAH

-575 DVACRIWD
+575 DVACRVWD

-625 NLQVES
+625 NLQAES

-651 LVQFSS
+651 LVQFSA

>member
-1 MKSPAT
+1 MKSPTT
-7 SLRHANGANGARPVP
+7 SQRLNGTNAHPVP
-22 SQSPAAPGSIKS
+22 SPSLQTSGSAKS
-34 RYNSSSSSSSG
+34 RHNNAVNSF
-45 NNNNVNNSSNNG
+45 
-57 KASSGTCYQ
+57 Q
-66 VVKVTGRESG
+66 MVKVTGRESG
-76 CYIASNIAPRIGKQ
+76 CYIASNIAPKVGKQ
-90 QLVSLNGDSVRC
+90 QLVSLNGDTVRC

-112 CDVAPVPSAA
+112 CDVAPIPAA
-122 RSKALCVHIREN
+122 KTKALCVHIREN

-150 SLSHALESISLA
+150 SLNHALESMSLA
-162 YNPTT
+162 YNPST
-167 KQLYSME
+167 KQLYSVE
-174 EVAKS
+174 ETRMPS
-179 PPPLGNATQI
+179 NAQI
-189 DCASRYTESPSN
+189 DCISQYLEFPCN
-201 GKERSYSG
+201 GKEQMSSV
-209 AKSIDTDR
+209 KLDTDK
-217 YTRLEN
+217 YTKLEN
-223 TSANSSPR
+223 VSANSSPR

-248 SPSGSFLGAD
+248 SPSGSFLGSD
-258 EQHVAEKNQDKIKR
+258 EQHVVEKSDKIPKR
-272 WGLNSFFAKS
+272 WGLNTLFTKNVFS
-282 MFPWKSRGSQQST
+282 WKNRGSQHST
-295 PASSPSRSIDK
+295 PTGSPSRNIDK

-357 QREYQLKEEERL
+357 QREYQLKEEKRL

-375 WNVHVLPKFES
+375 WNVHVLSKFES

-407 RVWKLAIPNSLNVT
+407 RVWKLAISNNLNVT

-426 ICLDRAMS
+426 LCLDRAMS
-434 SPTNESLAAIRLD
+434 SPNNESLAAIRLD

-454 LCVFQEGGPLSDS
+454 LCVFQEGGPLFDS

-509 NLLNHP
+509 NLLNYP

-526 RMNIYYKVYSNALEH
+526 RMNTYYKVYSSALAH

-583 VFLRDGDEFL
+583 IFLRDGDEFL

-625 NLQVES
+625 NLQAES

-651 LVQFSS
+651 LVQYSS

>member
-1 MKSPAT
+1 MSPR
-7 SLRHANGANGARPVP
+7 LNGTNASIPVS
-22 SQSPAAPGSIKS
+22 SQSLQISGENVKS
-34 RYNSSSSSSSG
+34 RYN
-45 NNNNVNNSSNNG
+45 NAANSF
-57 KASSGTCYQ
+57 Q
-66 VVKVTGRESG
+66 MVKVAGRESG
-76 CYIASNIAPRIGKQ
+76 CYIASNIAPKVGKQ

-112 CDVAPVPSAA
+112 CDVAPIPATKT
-122 RSKALCVHIREN
+122 KALCVHIREN

-150 SLSHALESISLA
+150 SLNHALESMSLA
-162 YNPTT
+162 YNPST
-167 KQLYSME
+167 KQLYSVE
-174 EVAKS
+174 EAKT
-179 PPPLGNATQI
+179 PNNAQI
-189 DCASRYTESPSN
+189 DCTSQYLESPCN
-201 GKERSYSG
+201 GNERSC
-209 AKSIDTDR
+209 KPETDK
-217 YTRLEN
+217 YTKLEN
-223 TSANSSPR
+223 VSANSSPR

-248 SPSGSFLGAD
+248 SPSGSFLGSD
-258 EQHVAEKNQDKIKR
+258 EQHVVEKTEKSSKR
-272 WGLNSFFAKS
+272 WGLNSLFTKNVFS
-282 MFPWKSRGSQQST
+282 WKNRDSQQST
-295 PASSPSRSIDK
+295 PTSSPSRNIDK

-330 ERHRKQYNA
+330 ERHRKQYTA

-375 WNVHVLPKFES
+375 WNVYVLPKFES

-394 ELWWRGLPPSVRG
+394 ELWWRGLPPSIRG
-407 RVWKLAIPNSLNVT
+407 RVWKLAISNNLNIT

-426 ICLDRAMS
+426 LCLDRAMS
-434 SPTNESLAAIRLD
+434 SPNNESLAAIRLD

-454 LCVFQEGGPLSDS
+454 LCVFQEGGPLSNS

-497 NMEPPDAFACFA
+497 NMEPSDAFACFA
-509 NLLNHP
+509 NLLNYP

-526 RMNIYYKVYSNALEH
+526 RMNTYYKVYSSALAH

-575 DVACRIWD
+575 DVACRVWD

-625 NLQVES
+625 NLQAES

-651 LVQFSS
+651 LVQFSA

>member
-1 MKSPAT
+1 MKSPVT
-7 SLRHANGANGARPVP
+7 SQRLNGNTHPVP
-22 SQSPAAPGSIKS
+22 SPSLQTVGGAKS
-34 RYNSSSSSSSG
+34 RHNNASNSF
-45 NNNNVNNSSNNG
+45 
-57 KASSGTCYQ
+57 Q

-76 CYIASNIAPRIGKQ
+76 CYIASNIVPKIGKQ
-90 QLVSLNGDSVRC
+90 QLVSLNGDTVRC

-112 CDVAPVPSAA
+112 CDVAPIPMTKT
-122 RSKALCVHIREN
+122 KALCVHIREN

-150 SLSHALESISLA
+150 SLNHALESMSLA
-162 YNPTT
+162 YNPST
-167 KQLYSME
+167 KQLYSVE
-174 EVAKS
+174 EART
-179 PPPLGNATQI
+179 LNNAQI
-189 DCASRYTESPSN
+189 DCTPQYLESPYNDKEQMSN
-201 GKERSYSG
+201 VKVDADKYM
-209 AKSIDTDR
+209 K
-217 YTRLEN
+217 LEN
-223 TSANSSPR
+223 VSANSSPR

-248 SPSGSFLGAD
+248 SPSGSFLGSD
-258 EQHVAEKNQDKIKR
+258 EQHIVEKTDKIPKR
-272 WGLNSFFAKS
+272 WGLNTLFTKNVFS
-282 MFPWKSRGSQQST
+282 WKNRGSQQST
-295 PASSPSRSIDK
+295 PTSSPSRNIDK

-323 AKNALEE
+323 VKNALEE

-357 QREYQLKEEERL
+357 QRECQLKEEKRL
-369 AEDSNT
+369 TEDSNM
-375 WNVHVLPKFES
+375 WNIHVLPKFES

-407 RVWKLAIPNSLNVT
+407 RVWKLAILNNLNVT

-426 ICLDRAMS
+426 LCLDRAMS
-434 SPTNESLAAIRLD
+434 SPNNESLAAIRLD

-454 LCVFQEGGPLSDS
+454 LCVFQEGGPLFDS

-526 RMNIYYKVYSNALEH
+526 RMNIYYKVYSSALAH

-583 VFLRDGDEFL
+583 IFLRDGDEFL

-625 NLQVES
+625 NLQAES

-651 LVQFSS
+651 LVQYSS

>member
-1 MKSPAT
+1 MKSPTT
-7 SLRHANGANGARPVP
+7 SQRLNGTNAHPVP
-22 SQSPAAPGSIKS
+22 SPSLQISGSAKS
-34 RYNSSSSSSSG
+34 RHNNAVNSF
-45 NNNNVNNSSNNG
+45 
-57 KASSGTCYQ
+57 Q
-66 VVKVTGRESG
+66 MVKVTGRESG
-76 CYIASNIAPRIGKQ
+76 CYIASNIAPKVGKQ
-90 QLVSLNGDSVRC
+90 QLVSLNGDTVRC

-112 CDVAPVPSAA
+112 CDVAPIPAA
-122 RSKALCVHIREN
+122 KTKALCVHIREN

-150 SLSHALESISLA
+150 SLNHALESMSLA
-162 YNPTT
+162 YNPST
-167 KQLYSME
+167 KQLYSVE
-174 EVAKS
+174 ETRMPS
-179 PPPLGNATQI
+179 NAQI
-189 DCASRYTESPSN
+189 DCISQYLESPCN
-201 GKERSYSG
+201 GKEQMSSV
-209 AKSIDTDR
+209 KLDTDK
-217 YTRLEN
+217 YTKLEN
-223 TSANSSPR
+223 VSANSSPR

-248 SPSGSFLGAD
+248 SPSGSFLGSD
-258 EQHVAEKNQDKIKR
+258 EQHVVEKSDKIPKR
-272 WGLNSFFAKS
+272 WGLNTLFTKNVFS
-282 MFPWKSRGSQQST
+282 WKNRGSQHST
-295 PASSPSRSIDK
+295 PTGSPSRNIDK

-357 QREYQLKEEERL
+357 QREYQLKEEKRL

-375 WNVHVLPKFES
+375 WNVHVLSKFES

-407 RVWKLAIPNSLNVT
+407 RVWKLAISNNLNVT

-426 ICLDRAMS
+426 LCLDRAMS
-434 SPTNESLAAIRLD
+434 SPNNESLASIRLD

-454 LCVFQEGGPLSDS
+454 LCVFQEGGPLFDS

-509 NLLNHP
+509 NLLNYP

-526 RMNIYYKVYSNALEH
+526 RMNTYYKVYSSALAL
-541 KLPKVFSHFTV
+541 KLPKVFSHFNV

-583 VFLRDGDEFL
+583 IFLRDGDEFL

-625 NLQVES
+625 NLQAES

-651 LVQFSS
+651 LVQYSS

>member
-1 MKSPAT
+1 MKNPISNHLNGNNHHSISSQNVSPCI
-7 SLRHANGANGARPVP
+7 V
-22 SQSPAAPGSIKS
+22 S
-34 RYNSSSSSSSG
+34 RYG
-45 NNNNVNNSSNNG
+45 NMSNN
-57 KASSGTCYQ
+57 YQ
-66 VVKVTGRESG
+66 VLKVAGRDSN
-76 CYIASNIAPRIGKQ
+76 CYIANNIVPKIGKQ
-90 QLVSLNGDSVRC
+90 QLVSLNGSSISC
-102 DSVNVDEALA
+102 NSVNINEALA
-112 CDVAPVPSAA
+112 CDVASIPAVKT
-122 RSKALCVHIREN
+122 KALCVHIREN

-150 SLSHALESISLA
+150 SLNHALESMSLA

-167 KQLYSME
+167 KQIYSLE
-174 EVAKS
+174 ESNESQLDYKS
-179 PPPLGNATQI
+179 QYL
-189 DCASRYTESPSN
+189 DSSCDY
-201 GKERSYSG
+201 KEDSLNDNFKVDEDKY
-209 AKSIDTDR
+209 I
-217 YTRLEN
+217 RLESG
-223 TSANSSPR
+223 SANSSPR

-243 SLSEI
+243 SLSEV
-248 SPSGSFLGAD
+248 SPSGSFLGSD
-258 EQHVAEKNQDKIKR
+258 DQQVIERTEKSKR
-272 WGLNSFFAKS
+272 WGLNTLFSKNVFS
-282 MFPWKSRGSQQST
+282 WKNKDSQQST
-295 PASSPSRSIDK
+295 PTSSPSRNIDK
-306 VGGSTALIQQP
+306 IGGSLALIQQP

-323 AKNALEE
+323 AKNAIEE
-330 ERHRKQYNA
+330 ERHRKQYSA

-344 RKRELREEKERKQ
+344 RKRELREEKERKH
-357 QREYQLKEEERL
+357 QRELQLKEEERL
-369 AEDSNT
+369 AEDSHT
-375 WNVHVLPKFES
+375 WNVHILSKFENI
-386 VKNTKKVR
+386 KNTKKVR

-407 RVWKLAIPNSLNVT
+407 KVWKLAIPNNLNIT
-421 PHLYN
+421 THLYN
-426 ICLDRAMS
+426 ICLERAIS
-434 SPTNESLAAIRLD
+434 SPISETLAAIKLD
-447 VSRTFPT
+447 VFRTFPT
-454 LCVFQEGGPLSDS
+454 LCVFQEGGPLSNS

-482 GYVQGMSFVGAVLSL
+482 GYVQ
-497 NMEPPDAFACFA
+497 
-509 NLLNHP
+509 
-515 CHRAAFTLDQK
+515 
-526 RMNIYYKVYSNALEH
+526 
-541 KLPKVFSHFTV
+541 V

-625 NLQVES
+625 TLQAEA

-651 LVQFSS
+651 LVQFSSL

>member
-1 MKSPAT
+1 MKSPVT
-7 SLRHANGANGARPVP
+7 SQRLNGTNAPPVP
-22 SQSPAAPGSIKS
+22 SPSLQTPGVGAKS
-34 RYNSSSSSSSG
+34 RHHSNAINSF
-45 NNNNVNNSSNNG
+45 
-57 KASSGTCYQ
+57 Q
-66 VVKVTGRESG
+66 VVKVAGRESG
-76 CYIASNIAPRIGKQ
+76 CYIASNIAPRVGKQ
-90 QLVSLNGDSVRC
+90 QLVSLNGDTVRC

-112 CDVAPVPSAA
+112 CDVAPIPAT
-122 RSKALCVHIREN
+122 RTKALCVHIREN

-150 SLSHALESISLA
+150 SLNHALESMSLA
-162 YNPTT
+162 YNPST
-167 KQLYSME
+167 KQLYSVE
-174 EVAKS
+174 EARTPS
-179 PPPLGNATQI
+179 TAQI
-189 DCASRYTESPSN
+189 DCTTQYLESPCN
-201 GKERSYSG
+201 GKEQTSS
-209 AKSIDTDR
+209 AKLDSDK
-217 YTRLEN
+217 YAKLEN
-223 TSANSSPR
+223 VSANSSPR

-248 SPSGSFLGAD
+248 SPSGSFLGSD
-258 EQHVAEKNQDKIKR
+258 EQHIVEKTDKTPKR
-272 WGLNSFFAKS
+272 WGLNTLFTKNVFS
-282 MFPWKSRGSQQST
+282 WKNKGSQQST
-295 PASSPSRSIDK
+295 PTGSPSRNIDK

-323 AKNALEE
+323 AKTALEE

-357 QREYQLKEEERL
+357 QREVQLREEKRL

-386 VKNTKKVR
+386 VRNTKKVR

-407 RVWKLAIPNSLNVT
+407 RVWKLAISNNLNVT

-426 ICLDRAMS
+426 LCLDRAMS
-434 SPTNESLAAIRLD
+434 SPNNESLAAIRLD

-454 LCVFQEGGPLSDS
+454 LCVFQEGGPLFDS

-526 RMNIYYKVYSNALEH
+526 RMNTYYKVYSSALAH

-625 NLQVES
+625 TLQAET

-651 LVQFSS
+651 LVQYSS

>member
-1 MKSPAT
+1 MKSPVT
-7 SLRHANGANGARPVP
+7 SQRLNGTNAHPVP
-22 SQSPAAPGSIKS
+22 SPSLQTSGGAKS
-34 RYNSSSSSSSG
+34 R
-45 NNNNVNNSSNNG
+45 NNNAVNSF
-57 KASSGTCYQ
+57 Q
-66 VVKVTGRESG
+66 MVKVTGRESS
-76 CYIASNIAPRIGKQ
+76 CYIASNIAPKVGKQ
-90 QLVSLNGDSVRC
+90 QLVSLNGDTVRC

-112 CDVAPVPSAA
+112 CDVAPIPAA
-122 RSKALCVHIREN
+122 KTKALCVHIREN

-150 SLSHALESISLA
+150 SLNHALESMSLA
-162 YNPTT
+162 YNPST
-167 KQLYSME
+167 KQLYSVE
-174 EVAKS
+174 ETRTPS
-179 PPPLGNATQI
+179 NPQI
-189 DCASRYTESPSN
+189 DCISQYLESPCI
-201 GKERSYSG
+201 GKEQTSSV
-209 AKSIDTDR
+209 KLDTDK
-217 YTRLEN
+217 YTKLEN
-223 TSANSSPR
+223 VSANSSPR

-248 SPSGSFLGAD
+248 SPSGSFLGSD
-258 EQHVAEKNQDKIKR
+258 EQHVVEKSDKTSKR
-272 WGLNSFFAKS
+272 WGLNTLFTKNVFS
-282 MFPWKSRGSQQST
+282 WKNRGSQHST
-295 PASSPSRSIDK
+295 PTSSPSRNIDK

-323 AKNALEE
+323 AKNVLEE

-357 QREYQLKEEERL
+357 QREYQLKEEKRL

-375 WNVHVLPKFES
+375 WNVHVLSKFES

-407 RVWKLAIPNSLNVT
+407 RVWKLAISNNLNVT

-426 ICLDRAMS
+426 LCLDRAMS
-434 SPTNESLAAIRLD
+434 SPNNESLAAIRLD

-454 LCVFQEGGPLSDS
+454 LCVFQEGGPLFDS

-509 NLLNHP
+509 NLLNYP

-526 RMNIYYKVYSNALEH
+526 RMNTYYKVYSSALAH
-541 KLPKVFSHFTV
+541 KLPKVFSHFTI

-583 VFLRDGDEFL
+583 IFLRDGDEFL

-625 NLQVES
+625 NLQAES

-651 LVQFSS
+651 LIQYSS

>member
-7 SLRHANGANGARPVP
+7 SPRSNGTNAPIPVP
-22 SQSPAAPGSIKS
+22 SQSLQVSGDSVKS
-34 RYNSSSSSSSG
+34 RYN
-45 NNNNVNNSSNNG
+45 NAVNSF
-57 KASSGTCYQ
+57 Q
-66 VVKVTGRESG
+66 VVKVAGRESG
-76 CYIASNIAPRIGKQ
+76 CYIASNIAPKVGKQ

-112 CDVAPVPSAA
+112 CDVAPIPTTKT
-122 RSKALCVHIREN
+122 KALCVHIREN

-150 SLSHALESISLA
+150 SLNHALESMSLA
-162 YNPTT
+162 YNPST
-167 KQLYSME
+167 KQLYSVE
-174 EVAKS
+174 EAKT
-179 PPPLGNATQI
+179 PNNAQN
-189 DCASRYTESPSN
+189 DCTSQYLESPCN
-201 GKERSYSG
+201 GKEQSS
-209 AKSIDTDR
+209 KSETDK
-217 YTRLEN
+217 YIKLEN
-223 TSANSSPR
+223 VSANSSPR

-248 SPSGSFLGAD
+248 SPSGSFLGTD
-258 EQHVAEKNQDKIKR
+258 EQHVVEKNDKAPKR
-272 WGLNSFFAKS
+272 WGLNSFFTKNV
-282 MFPWKSRGSQQST
+282 FPWKNRDSQQST
-295 PASSPSRSIDK
+295 PTSSPSRNIDK

-317 RPANLP
+317 RPSNLP

-330 ERHRKQYNA
+330 ERHRKQYTA

-375 WNVHVLPKFES
+375 WNVYVLPKFEN

-407 RVWKLAIPNSLNVT
+407 RVWKLAISNNLNIT

-426 ICLDRAMS
+426 LCLDRAMS
-434 SPTNESLAAIRLD
+434 SPNNESLAAIRLD

-454 LCVFQEGGPLSDS
+454 LCVFQEGGPLSNS
-467 LQGIL
+467 LEGIL
-472 AAYAVYRPDV
+472 AAYAIYRPDV
-482 GYVQGMSFVGAVLSL
+482 GYVQGMSFIGAVLSL
-497 NMEPPDAFACFA
+497 NMEPSDAFACFA
-509 NLLNHP
+509 NLLNYP

-526 RMNIYYKVYSNALEH
+526 RMNTYYKVYSSALAH

-575 DVACRIWD
+575 DVACRVWD

-625 NLQVES
+625 NLQAES

-651 LVQFSS
+651 LVKFSA

>member
-1 MKSPAT
+1 
-7 SLRHANGANGARPVP
+7 
-22 SQSPAAPGSIKS
+22 
-34 RYNSSSSSSSG
+34 
-45 NNNNVNNSSNNG
+45 
-57 KASSGTCYQ
+57 
-66 VVKVTGRESG
+66 VVKVAGRESG
-76 CYIASNIAPRIGKQ
+76 CYIANNIVPKIGKQ

-102 DSVNVDEALA
+102 DSVNIDEALA
-112 CDVAPVPSAA
+112 CDVAPIPVVKT
-122 RSKALCVHIREN
+122 KALCVHIREN

-150 SLSHALESISLA
+150 SLNHALESMSLA
-162 YNPTT
+162 YNPST
-167 KQLYSME
+167 KQLYSVE
-174 EVAKS
+174 EIRTPS
-179 PPPLGNATQI
+179 DTQA
-189 DCASRYTESPSN
+189 DCTTQYLECN
-201 GKERSYSG
+201 GKEYSSNVKFD
-209 AKSIDTDR
+209 ADKYIK
-217 YTRLEN
+217 LEN
-223 TSANSSPR
+223 VSANSSPR

-248 SPSGSFLGAD
+248 SPSGSFLGSD
-258 EQHVAEKNQDKIKR
+258 EPHVEKNDKIVKR
-272 WGLNSFFAKS
+272 WGLNSLFTKNVFS
-282 MFPWKSRGSQQST
+282 WKNKDSQPST
-295 PASSPSRSIDK
+295 PTSSPSRNTDK
-306 VGGSTALIQQP
+306 IGGSTALIQQP

-323 AKNALEE
+323 MKNALEE
-330 ERHRKQYNA
+330 ERHRKQYTA

-375 WNVHVLPKFES
+375 WNVYVLSKFES

-407 RVWKLAIPNSLNVT
+407 RVWKLAIPNNLNIT

-434 SPTNESLAAIRLD
+434 SSNNESLAAIRLD

-526 RMNIYYKVYSNALEH
+526 RMNTYYKVYSSALAH

-618 FLTRLPE
+618 FLTKLPE

>member
-7 SLRHANGANGARPVP
+7 SPRSNGTAPIPVP
-22 SQSPAAPGSIKS
+22 SSQSLLQVSGESVKS
-34 RYNSSSSSSSG
+34 RYN
-45 NNNNVNNSSNNG
+45 NAVNNF
-57 KASSGTCYQ
+57 Q
-66 VVKVTGRESG
+66 VVKVAGRESG
-76 CYIASNIAPRIGKQ
+76 CYIASNIAPKVGKQ

-112 CDVAPVPSAA
+112 CDVVASIPATKT
-122 RSKALCVHIREN
+122 KALCVHIREN

-150 SLSHALESISLA
+150 SLNHALENMSLA
-162 YNPTT
+162 YNPST
-167 KQLYSME
+167 KQLYSVE
-174 EVAKS
+174 EAKV
-179 PPPLGNATQI
+179 PNNAQI
-189 DCASRYTESPSN
+189 DCTSQYLESPCN
-201 GKERSYSG
+201 GKERSC
-209 AKSIDTDR
+209 KPETDK
-217 YTRLEN
+217 YTKLEN
-223 TSANSSPR
+223 VSANSSPR

-248 SPSGSFLGAD
+248 SPSGSFLGSSD
-258 EQHVAEKNQDKIKR
+258 EQHVVEKSDKASKR
-272 WGLNSFFAKS
+272 WGLNSLFTKNVFS
-282 MFPWKSRGSQQST
+282 WKNRDSRPST
-295 PASSPSRSIDK
+295 PASSPSRNVDK

-323 AKNALEE
+323 AKNAVEE
-330 ERHRKQYNA
+330 ERHRKQYTA

-344 RKRELREEKERKQ
+344 RKRELREEKERRQ
-357 QREYQLKEEERL
+357 QRECQLKEEERL

-375 WNVHVLPKFES
+375 WNVYVLPKFES
-386 VKNTKKVR
+386 VKNMKKVK

-407 RVWKLAIPNSLNVT
+407 RVWKLAISNNLNIT

-426 ICLDRAMS
+426 LCLDRAMS
-434 SPTNESLAAIRLD
+434 SPNNESLAAIRLD

-454 LCVFQEGGPLSDS
+454 LCVFQEGGPLSNS

-497 NMEPPDAFACFA
+497 NMEPSDAFACFA
-509 NLLNHP
+509 NLLNYP

-526 RMNIYYKVYSNALEH
+526 RMNTYYKVYSSALAH

-575 DVACRIWD
+575 DVACRVWD

-625 NLQVES
+625 NLQAES

-651 LVQFSS
+651 LVQFSA

>member
-7 SLRHANGANGARPVP
+7 SPRLNGTTAPIPVP
-22 SQSPAAPGSIKS
+22 SSQSLLQVSGESTVKS
-34 RYNSSSSSSSG
+34 RYN
-45 NNNNVNNSSNNG
+45 NAVNNF
-57 KASSGTCYQ
+57 Q
-66 VVKVTGRESG
+66 VVKVAGRESG
-76 CYIASNIAPRIGKQ
+76 CYIASNIAPKIGKQ

-112 CDVAPVPSAA
+112 CDVAPIPATKT
-122 RSKALCVHIREN
+122 KALCVHIREN

-150 SLSHALESISLA
+150 SLNHALENMSLA
-162 YNPTT
+162 YNPST
-167 KQLYSME
+167 KQLYSVE
-174 EVAKS
+174 EAKA
-179 PPPLGNATQI
+179 PNNAQI
-189 DCASRYTESPSN
+189 DCTSQYLESPCN
-201 GKERSYSG
+201 DKERSC
-209 AKSIDTDR
+209 KSEMDK
-217 YTRLEN
+217 YTKLEN
-223 TSANSSPR
+223 GSANSSPR

-248 SPSGSFLGAD
+248 SPSGSFLGSD
-258 EQHVAEKNQDKIKR
+258 EQHVVEKNDKTHKR
-272 WGLNSFFAKS
+272 WGINSLFTKN
-282 MFPWKSRGSQQST
+282 MFSWKNRDSRQST
-295 PASSPSRSIDK
+295 PTSSPSRNIDK

-330 ERHRKQYNA
+330 ERHRKQYTA

-369 AEDSNT
+369 TEDSNT

-386 VKNTKKVR
+386 VKNMKKVR

-407 RVWKLAIPNSLNVT
+407 RVWKLAISNNLNIT

-426 ICLDRAMS
+426 LCLDRAMS
-434 SPTNESLAAIRLD
+434 SPNNESLAAIILD

-454 LCVFQEGGPLSDS
+454 LCVFQEGGPLSNS

-482 GYVQGMSFVGAVLSL
+482 GYVQGMSFIGAVLSL
-497 NMEPPDAFACFA
+497 NMEPADAFACFA
-509 NLLNHP
+509 NLLNYP

-526 RMNIYYKVYSNALEH
+526 KMNTYYKVYSSALAH
-541 KLPKVFSHFTV
+541 KLPKIFSHFTV

-575 DVACRIWD
+575 DVASRIWD

-625 NLQVES
+625 NLQAES

-651 LVQFSS
+651 LVQFSA

>member
-1 MKSPAT
+1 MKSPVNGT
-7 SLRHANGANGARPVP
+7 SAHPVSSPSPQTSGSGA
-22 SQSPAAPGSIKS
+22 KS
-34 RYNSSSSSSSG
+34 RH
-45 NNNNVNNSSNNG
+45 NNI
-57 KASSGTCYQ
+57 ASSFQ
-66 VVKVTGRESG
+66 VVKIAGRESG
-76 CYIASNIAPRIGKQ
+76 CYIASNIAPKVGKQ
-90 QLVSLNGDSVRC
+90 QLVSLNGDTVRC

-112 CDVAPVPSAA
+112 CDVAPIPAA
-122 RSKALCVHIREN
+122 KTKALCVHIREN

-150 SLSHALESISLA
+150 SLNHALESMSLA
-162 YNPTT
+162 YNPST
-167 KQLYSME
+167 KQLYSVE
-174 EVAKS
+174 EPRIPS
-179 PPPLGNATQI
+179 NAQI
-189 DCASRYTESPSN
+189 DCNTLQYLESPCN
-201 GKERSYSG
+201 GKERTSG
-209 AKSIDTDR
+209 VKLDGDK
-217 YTRLEN
+217 YMKLDGDKYMKLEN
-223 TSANSSPR
+223 ISANSSPR

-248 SPSGSFLGAD
+248 SPSGSFLGSD
-258 EQHVAEKNQDKIKR
+258 EQHVVEKSDKITKR
-272 WGLNSFFAKS
+272 WGLNTLFTKNVFS
-282 MFPWKSRGSQQST
+282 WKSRSSQHST
-295 PASSPSRSIDK
+295 PTSSPSRNIDK
-306 VGGSTALIQQP
+306 IGGSTALIQQP

-323 AKNALEE
+323 AKNVLEE
-330 ERHRKQYNA
+330 ERHRKQYDA

-357 QREYQLKEEERL
+357 QRECQLREEKRL

-386 VKNTKKVR
+386 VRNTKRVR
-394 ELWWRGLPPSVRG
+394 ELWWRGVPPSVRG
-407 RVWKLAIPNSLNVT
+407 RVWKLAISNNLNIT
-421 PHLYN
+421 LHLYN
-426 ICLDRAMS
+426 LCLERAMS
-434 SPTNESLAAIRLD
+434 CPNNESLAAIRLD

-454 LCVFQEGGPLSDS
+454 LCVFQEGGPLFDS

-526 RMNIYYKVYSNALEH
+526 RMNTYYKVYSSALAH
-541 KLPKVFSHFTV
+541 KLPKVFSHFTI

-651 LVQFSS
+651 LVQYSS